1 MIVGKLVMSSERPKR
16 RSLHTTHCAP
26 WIDLKRVENA
36 IFTQKLGIFVFFRR
50 FYAFKLRKH
59 VNEACRLGISCIGV
73 KLDGTIL
80 PSRYLIPG
88 SLKAQISSLV

>member
-50 FYAFKLRKH
+50 FYAFKLHKH
-59 VNEACRLGISCIGV
+59 ANEACRLGISCISV
-73 KLDGTIL
+73 KLDGAIL
-80 PSRYLIPG
+80 LSRYFIPG
-88 SLKAQISSLV
+88 SLKTKI

>member
-16 RSLHTTHCAP
+16 RSLYTAHCAP
-26 WIDLKRVENA
+26 YIDVKRVENA
-36 IFTQKLGIFVFFRR
+36 IFTQKLGILVFFRR

-59 VNEACRLGISCIGV
+59 ANEACRLGISCIGV